1 MRHRHPHPATWAFAT
16 WAVAVW
22 IAVLQAAPGA
32 AQQAGTVVSPEA
44 RASLEGSASTLYPL
58 GRAKGRFQ
66 QLFSD
71 LGPGRLIRGHAY
83 RRDAVTSRGQI
94 AAFRSEMTIAL
105 SPAALSPAQASK
117 TFQQNHGPSPT
128 TVLTRTIVDFPQTS
142 KPTGLTP
149 APFLLRIPYKTSY
162 GWTGKGTLCVD
173 IVLHGNQTA
182 GGQDKN
188 FSADLDAH
196 ELFVSGRNLQ
206 PGVAF
211 GQGCARRQSSVPAKA
226 TFLVRHL
233 GKTAD
238 VQIEVRGGVPS
249 TASVTAESVLVLGH
263 KQLSQAWPPGT
274 GCTLYTDTTAILFL
288 SGGNDTQG
296 GWSGTLPLGPPVE
309 AFSSMFGQIASLDRQ
324 SKELVLTNGAKLTMP
339 PAGPGLVSARIA
351 HSTSATAT
359 TGTISYSVPI
369 TLFF

>member
-1 MRHRHPHPATWAFAT
+1 MRHLRHRHLHPAT

-32 AQQAGTVVSPEA
+32 AQQPSTVVSPRA
-44 RASLEGSASTLYPL
+44 RTSLEGSASTFYPL

-83 RRDAVTSRGQI
+83 RRDALTSRGPI

-105 SPAALSPAQASK
+105 SPAALSPTQPSK

-128 TVLTRTIVDFPQTS
+128 TVLTRTIVDFPATS

-149 APFLLRIPYKTSY
+149 APFLLRVPYKTSF

-173 IVLHGNQTA
+173 IVLHGNQT
-182 GGQDKN
+182 GSGQDKN

-196 ELFVSGRNLQ
+196 DLFVSGRNLQ
-206 PGVAF
+206 PGVPF
-211 GQGCARRQSSVPAKA
+211 GQGCARPKTSVPAKA

-249 TASVTAESVLVLGH
+249 TTSVAAESVLVLGQ

-274 GCTLYTDTTAILFL
+274 GCTLYTDTAILVFL
-288 SGGNDTQG
+288 RGNNDQQG
-296 GWSGTLPLGPPVE
+296 AWSGTLPVGPP
-309 AFSSMFGQIASLDRQ
+309 APAYTSMFGQIASFARQ
-324 SKELVLTNGAKLTMP
+324 SGELVLTNAAQLTMP

-351 HSTSATAT
+351 HGTNAAST
-359 TGTISYSVPI
+359 TGTISYAVPI